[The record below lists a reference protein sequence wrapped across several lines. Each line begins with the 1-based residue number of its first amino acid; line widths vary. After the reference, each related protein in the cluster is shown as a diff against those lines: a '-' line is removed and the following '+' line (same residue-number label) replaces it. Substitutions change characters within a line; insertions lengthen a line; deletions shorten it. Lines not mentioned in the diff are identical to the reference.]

1 MSVHFAISSNRD
13 FYHHTLPVIVPSL
26 LRLGYDPNTIWFFV
40 GDETTEFGPLMNKYG
55 IQAYRVPIR
64 AFEFTAPLA
73 IIDYFPEPDR
83 YWFLMHD
90 TCEAGLEFR
99 TRLDLLLQIGEFMP
113 LVSYGQNNMG
123 LCRTDHLIQRRK
135 QLDSYRGYPTE
146 QLLELKRKIVEEE
159 GQFFKGA
166 KTGLCGH
173 PILDHAAP
181 NDFTLGVIG
190 RKREYWADI
199 DLVKFKSNYGG
210 PNPYNLD
217 L

>member
-13 FYHHTLPVIVPSL
+13 FYRHTLPLIVPSL
-26 LRLGYDPNTIWFFV
+26 LRLGYDPDMIWFFV
-40 GDETTEFGPLMNKYG
+40 GDETAEFGPLITNYG

-73 IIDYFPEPDR
+73 IIDYFSEPDR

-99 TRLDLLLQIGEFMP
+99 ARLDLLLHIGEFMP
-113 LVSYGQNNMG
+113 LVVYGQNNMG
-123 LCRTDHLIQRRK
+123 LCRTDHILERRA
-135 QLDSYRGYPTE
+135 QLDSYRGYE
-146 QLLELKRKIVEEE
+146 KNLAELKRKIVGEE

-173 PILDHAAP
+173 PKLDHAAP
-181 NDFTLGVIG
+181 NDFTLGTKG
-190 RKREYWADI
+190 RKREYWAEI
-199 DLVKFKSNYGG
+199 DLTKFKSNYGG
-210 PNPYNLD
+210 ENIGNLE

>member
-40 GDETTEFGPLMNKYG
+40 GDETAEFGPLMNKYD

-73 IIDYFPEPDR
+73 IIDYFSEPDR
-83 YWFLMHD
+83 YWFLLHD

-99 TRLDLLLQIGEFMP
+99 ARLDLLLQIGEFMP
-113 LVSYGQNNMG
+113 LVKWGQNNMG
-123 LCRTDHLIQRRK
+123 LCRTDHILDRK
-135 QLDSYRGYPTE
+135 AQLDAYRGYSGE
-146 QLLELKRKIVEEE
+146 QLAELKKKIVKEE

-166 KTGLCGH
+166 NVSLCGH
-173 PILDHAAP
+173 PVLDYSAP
-181 NDFTLGVIG
+181 DDLKFGNTG
-190 RKREYWADI
+190 RKREYWAEI
-199 DLVKFKSNYGG
+199 DLTKFKSNYGG
-210 PNPYNLD
+210 HGQYNLK